1 MTNQWKKMAE
11 IPQEYDFVTWGV
23 KTFELKVKQFV
34 REYYI
39 TWLITQSVSI
49 QSVCWLGVINQ

>member
-11 IPQEYDFVTWGV
+11 TPQEYDFVTWGV

-39 TWLITQSVSI
+39 TWLITQSASI

>member
-1 MTNQWKKMAE
+1 MAE
-11 IPQEYDFVTWGV
+11 TPQEYDFVTWGV